1 MLVMKKRAILVAT
14 AMLVTSFN
22 PIMIT
27 PVFAQAVPAIDPQQ
41 FCEDQLKPND
51 PNSEF
56 QTEPVGVVDS
66 GWVDDGP
73 AYPDSPA
80 GDPEGYGTPTPSGT
94 VFDGTYIRHGGSPN
108 VWGGATSTLTY
119 PQTRQLFNFLKD
131 QTQTLTFGC
140 HVWKETGGGMVEPP
154 GLQTTGNVVTN
165 HQTIDAGQDYV
176 ITDDDFIVTGET
188 VDVLICISPNAGGK
202 KPGTWRQMHGFT
214 GSCTT
219 ASTLAGTSFIPSHN
233 NPTTDP
239 DISF

>member
-1 MLVMKKRAILVAT
+1 MKTRAILAAT

-22 PIMIT
+22 PVLVT
-27 PVFAQAVPAIDPQQ
+27 PAFAQDAPVVDPQQ

-51 PNSEF
+51 PHSDF
-56 QTEPVGVVDS
+56 QTEPVGLLDS

-80 GDPEGYGTPTPSGT
+80 GEPEGYGTPTGGVLT
-94 VFDGTYIRHGGSPN
+94 FNNTYIRHGGSPN
-108 VWGGATSTLTY
+108 VWGGATTDLVY
-119 PQTRQLFNFLKD
+119 PQTRQLFNFKKD
-131 QTQTLTFGC
+131 QTETVTFGC
-140 HVWKETGGGMVEPP
+140 HVWKETPGGLVEPP
-154 GLQTTGNVVTN
+154 GLQTVGNVITN

-176 ITDDDFIVTGET
+176 ITDDDFIVNGQT
-188 VDVLICISPNAGGK
+188 VQVLICISPNAGGK

-214 GSCTT
+214 GSCTA
-219 ASTLAGTSFIPSHN
+219 ASTAAGTSFIPSGN